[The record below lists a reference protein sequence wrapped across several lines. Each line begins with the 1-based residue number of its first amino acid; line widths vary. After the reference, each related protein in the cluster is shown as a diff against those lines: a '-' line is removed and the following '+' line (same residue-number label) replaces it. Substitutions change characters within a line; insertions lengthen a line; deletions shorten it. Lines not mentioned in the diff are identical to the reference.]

1 MNSGA
6 NLNLLVGTKRL
17 ANDAVCVVAIT
28 EALNASGEI
37 LGMLKHAIRNPR
49 TTIPEVAN
57 ILSSDREL
65 STQIVTFANTVF
77 PIRTSNICKTIEE
90 ALRLVGLRE
99 ITRLIAAATTED
111 IFESNLGA

>member
-1 MNSGA
+1 
-6 NLNLLVGTKRL
+6 
-17 ANDAVCVVAIT
+17 
-28 EALNASGEI
+28 
-37 LGMLKHAIRNPR
+37 MLQHAIRNPR
-49 TTIPEVAN
+49 TTIPEVAH
-57 ILSSDREL
+57 IMSSHREL

-111 IFESNLGA
+111 VIESNLGA